1 LSRTSDRRY
10 LRNRARIRDQDVCW
24 ICGQWI
30 DPALKTPHPQ
40 SWTADHVDS
49 YARTKNNYGP
59 LAPAHKVCNE
69 RRGAGRKPKPETKH
83 ARDW

>member
-1 LSRTSDRRY
+1 MSRTSDRRY

-30 DPALKTPHPQ
+30 DPELRTPHPQ

-59 LAPAHKVCNE
+59 LRPAHKVCNE